1 MAEDKDSKTEEATSK
16 KVRETQEKGQFA
28 NSRELTST
36 FVLLAAI
43 VSFAF
48 SGQQATHKMMAT
60 WKHVISQSYTIPLTV
75 NDMYNFM
82 QWVLEQMFSI
92 MAPILATIMVA
103 GIIANLLQTKGINF
117 AMEPLKP
124 KFSKL
129 NPLKGFGRIF
139 SKNSVSELMKSLF
152 KVGVLTFIGYITIKS
167 RMDQIPPMMDFSVG
181 QVLSFMGEVML
192 EIMIKALLFMVILAA
207 ADMAFQIFQHNEEI
221 KMSKEEVKQ
230 ERKETEGDPQVK
242 QRIRSTQLEMARK
255 RMMAA
260 VPEADVVV
268 TNPTHISV
276 ALKYDRDTH
285 QAPIVVAK
293 GADNLAAK
301 IREIA
306 KESDVPLVEN
316 KPLARTLY
324 KNVDIGQVV
333 PANLFRAIAEILA
346 HVYKLKSK
354 TF

>member
-43 VSFAF
+43 LSFMFA
-48 SGQQATHKMMAT
+48 GHQGTLKMMET
-60 WKHVISQSYTIPLTV
+60 WRYIITESYAIPLTV
-75 NDMYNFM
+75 NDLYVFM
-82 QWVLEQMFSI
+82 KWVLTQIFAI
-92 MAPILATIMVA
+92 ITPILGAIMVA
-103 GIIANLLQTKGINF
+103 GLIANVMQTQGLNF
-117 AMEPLKP
+117 SMDPLSP

-129 NPLKGFGRIF
+129 NPMKGFGRIF
-139 SKNSVSELMKSLF
+139 SKNSISELMKSLF
-152 KVGVLTFIGYITIKS
+152 KVGALAFIGYITIKS
-167 RMDQIPPMMDFSVG
+167 RMDQIPPLMEYSVG
-181 QVLSFMGEVML
+181 QILFFMGEVMI
-192 EIMIKALLFMVILAA
+192 EIMLKALVFMIVLAL
-207 ADMAFQIFQHNEEI
+207 ADMSFQIFQHGEGI

-230 ERKETEGDPQVK
+230 ERKETEGDPHVK
-242 QRIRSTQLEMARK
+242 QRIRTTQLEMARK

-276 ALKYDRDTH
+276 ALKYDRDKF

-301 IREIA
+301 IRELA
-306 KESDVPLVEN
+306 KKSDVPLVEN

-324 KNVDIGQVV
+324 KTVDIGQVV

-346 HVYKLKSK
+346 QVYKIKNK

>member
-43 VSFAF
+43 LSFTFA
-48 SGQQATHKMMAT
+48 GHRGMLKMMAT
-60 WKHVISQSYTIPLTV
+60 WTHIMSQSYAIPLTV
-75 NDMYNFM
+75 NDMYDFM
-82 QWVLEQMFSI
+82 QWVLMQMLGI
-92 MAPILATIMVA
+92 MGPILATIMVA
-103 GIIANLLQTKGINF
+103 GIIANLLQTKGLNF
-117 AMEPLKP
+117 SMEPLSP

-129 NPLKGFGRIF
+129 NPMKGFGRIF

-152 KVGVLTFIGYITIKS
+152 KVGALAFIGYITIKS
-167 RMDQIPPMMDFSVG
+167 RMDQIPPLMDFSVG
-181 QVLSFMGEVML
+181 QILFFMGEVML
-192 EIMIKALLFMVILAA
+192 EIMLKALIFMIVLAA
-207 ADMAFQIFQHNEEI
+207 ADMAFQIFQHGEEI

-242 QRIRSTQLEMARK
+242 QRIRTTQLEMARK

-276 ALKYDRDTH
+276 ALKYDRDKSH
-285 QAPIVVAK
+285 APIVVAK

-306 KESDVPLVEN
+306 KKSDVPLVEN

-324 KNVDIGQVV
+324 KSVEVGDVV

-346 HVYKLKSK
+346 HVYKLKSQ

>member
-43 VSFAF
+43 LSFTFAGQ
-48 SGQQATHKMMAT
+48 SGALKMMET
-60 WKHVISQSYTIPLTV
+60 WKHIMTQSHAIPLTV
-75 NDMYNFM
+75 NDMYVFM
-82 QWVLEQMFSI
+82 QWVLAQMFSI
-92 MAPILATIMVA
+92 MTPILLTIMVA
-103 GIIANLLQTKGINF
+103 GLASNLMQTKGLNF
-117 AMEPLKP
+117 SMEPLSP

-129 NPLKGFGRIF
+129 NPMKGFRRIF
-139 SKNSVSELMKSLF
+139 SKNSISELMKSLF
-152 KVGVLTFIGYITIKS
+152 KVGALAFIGYITINN
-167 RMDQIPPMMDFSVG
+167 RMEEIPALMDFSVG
-181 QVLSFMGEVML
+181 QILLYIGEVTI
-192 EIMIKALLFMVILAA
+192 EIMIKALIFMIVLASV
-207 ADMAFQIFQHNEEI
+207 DMSFQIFQHGEEI
-221 KMSKEEVKQ
+221 KMSKDEVKQ
-230 ERKETEGDPQVK
+230 ERKETEGDPQLK

-255 RMMAA
+255 RMMAS

-276 ALKYDRDTH
+276 ALKYDRDKF

-306 KESDVPLVEN
+306 NKSGVPLVEN

-324 KNVDIGQVV
+324 KTVDIGQVV